1 MKCVMRV
8 AKLESRLSSAVST
21 DLLCPER
28 SVAFDRLDHSDR
40 IVISELA
47 RRYHFGEY
55 VGGSPEIKE
64 CLVRWGDLTAELAS
78 QTHGAQGWL

>member
-1 MKCVMRV
+1 MRA

-21 DLLCPER
+21 DLLCPAR

-40 IVISELA
+40 MVISELA
-47 RRYHFGEY
+47 CRYHFGEY

-64 CLVRWGDLTAELAS
+64 CLARWGHLTAELGIKS
-78 QTHGAQGWL
+78 CGAQVWL

>member
-1 MKCVMRV
+1 MRCLMRV

-47 RRYHFGEY
+47 RKYLLCDH
-55 VGGSPEIKE
+55 VQDSWKSGSAWP
-64 CLVRWGDLTAELAS
+64 A
-78 QTHGAQGWL
+78 GAI